1 MTPLWETLV
10 RENTPMVFRVAW
22 RILRNTHDAEDVG
35 QDVFLELHR
44 ILDSRRVTNCPGL
57 LRRLTV
63 LRALDRLRRRRAT
76 APLQESVHATAEPSP
91 EKEMLRAEEAERVRQ
106 ALARLPRQMA
116 AVFCLRY
123 FEDLSN
129 LQIAEALGTSPSAVS
144 TALHKART
152 RLETMLGD
160 LEQGS

>member
-1 MTPLWETLV
+1 M
-10 RENTPMVFRVAW
+10 
-22 RILRNTHDAEDVG
+22 
-35 QDVFLELHR
+35 
-44 ILDSRRVTNCPGL
+44 TNCLGF

-76 APLQESVHATAEPSP
+76 APLQESVHASAEPSP
-91 EKEMLRAEEAERVRQ
+91 EKQMLHAEEAERVRQ

-116 AVFCLRY
+116 AIFCLRY

-129 LQIAEALGTSPSAVS
+129 LQIAEALDTSPSAVS

-152 RLETMLGD
+152 RRETMLSE
-160 LEQGS
+160 LEKGS